1 LLLCTSKHNI
11 ETKGPK
17 NIKYVDPSKQEGE
30 NFDLK
35 VNEKGKIKV
44 FTLSFLNNNNNNNN
58 NKSFVKLQRGTGN
71 KKGWNKFGGQRGA
84 RKKGQSRK

>member
-11 ETKGPK
+11 ETKGAK

-44 FTLSFLNNNNNNNN
+44 FTPSFLNNNN
-58 NKSFVKLQRGTGN
+58 KSFIKQKRME
-71 KKGWNKFGGQRGA
+71 
-84 RKKGQSRK
+84 